1 MGLTEGDIP
10 STVRFSE
17 MPSADGEMLS
27 DIKTYLDAALA
38 NRPDLK
44 AYREQ
49 YESAKYGYYSSSA
62 AFGPTLSFNLGLG
75 YTDTHTRNHR
85 SNNSS
90 RSDNFNVNYGLSA
103 NWDIFSGGRTYLAM
117 RAAEA
122 NMVATEF
129 TVAAAWIN
137 VIQEVRVAYDNY
149 ITGLKQVKLNQK
161 NVEIVRKMRDLVNEE
176 YKAGSAGI
184 TRLNEAQ
191 YDLVNAETALAN
203 AVINM
208 HNAKAQLK
216 AATDAN

>member
-1 MGLTEGDIP
+1 MMIRDWFDI
-10 STVRFSE
+10 
-17 MPSADGEMLS
+17 L
-27 DIKTYLDAALA
+27 
-38 NRPDLK
+38 
-44 AYREQ
+44 
-49 YESAKYGYYSSSA
+49 
-62 AFGPTLSFNLGLG
+62 
-75 YTDTHTRNHR
+75 
-85 SNNSS
+85 
-90 RSDNFNVNYGLSA
+90 
-103 NWDIFSGGRTYLAM
+103 NWDIFSGGRTYLGM
-117 RAAEA
+117 RVAEA

-129 TVAAAWIN
+129 AVAAAWIN
-137 VIQEVRVAYDNY
+137 VIQEVRSAYDNY

-191 YDLVNAETALAN
+191 FDLVNAETALAN

>member
-1 MGLTEGDIP
+1 
-10 STVRFSE
+10 
-17 MPSADGEMLS
+17 
-27 DIKTYLDAALA
+27 
-38 NRPDLK
+38 
-44 AYREQ
+44 
-49 YESAKYGYYSSSA
+49 
-62 AFGPTLSFNLGLG
+62 
-75 YTDTHTRNHR
+75 
-85 SNNSS
+85 
-90 RSDNFNVNYGLSA
+90 
-103 NWDIFSGGRTYLAM
+103 M